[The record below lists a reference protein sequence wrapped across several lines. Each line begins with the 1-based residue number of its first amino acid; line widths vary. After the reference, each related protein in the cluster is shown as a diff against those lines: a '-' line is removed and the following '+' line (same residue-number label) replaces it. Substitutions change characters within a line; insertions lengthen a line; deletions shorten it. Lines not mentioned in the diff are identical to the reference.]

1 MARRSELAPYR
12 RRRPLPAVIMVL
24 TLALASVVV
33 WGKVFS
39 HTENSTER
47 STCVPSVTTPAKLPA
62 ITPLPYDALDFVSP
76 LPPAQVQVHTLNAS
90 TQVGLAGRIQ
100 YELAQY
106 GIGQAGVPGNDPRY
120 PASDMRCFG
129 QIRFG
134 PNGYGAARTLSML
147 VPCAQLVRDNRQ
159 NTSVDLSLGSYFTD
173 VAPSSA
179 ATEVLAELTTW
190 AHDHPT
196 STGGGLQA
204 QAAQPKVTA
213 TLLTNA
219 HSWRC

>member
-1 MARRSELAPYR
+1 MTRRSELAPYR
-12 RRRPLPAVIMVL
+12 RRRPLPAVIMIL

-39 HTENSTER
+39 HTENTTER
-47 STCVPSVTTPAKLPA
+47 STCPASLKTPAKLPV
-62 ITPLPYDALDFVSP
+62 ITPLPYDALDDVIP
-76 LPPAQVQVHTLNAS
+76 VPPAQVQVRTLNAS
-90 TQVGLAGRIQ
+90 TQVGLASRVQ
-100 YELAQY
+100 FELTQY

-120 PASDMRCFG
+120 PTGDMRCFA

-134 PNGYGAARTLSML
+134 ANGYGAARTLSMV
-147 VPCAQLVRDNRQ
+147 VPCAQLVRDDRQ
-159 NTSVDLSLGSYFTD
+159 NTSVDLALGSYFTD

-179 ATEVLAELTTW
+179 ATEVLANLTTW

-204 QAAQPKVTA
+204 QAMQPNVA
-213 TLLTNA
+213 ASLLAEA